1 MIGLTDFIKDY
12 ILSQNTDEA
21 LELLEMVNTQSQKMV
36 EIVDELLLLS
46 RIRKE
51 DIVPVEIDMYSIVKE
66 AVDRLK
72 RLAESRG
79 AIIELPKEWPVVMGH
94 GQWIEEVWVNLISN
108 AIKYGGNPPKILMGS
123 EKAANGFYRFWIS
136 DNGPGLSPEFVNKL
150 FMDFERLGQK
160 QVEGHGLGL
169 SISKR
174 IVEKLGGK
182 VFVKSENIPGQG
194 CTFSFILHE

>member
-1 MIGLTDFIKDY
+1 
-12 ILSQNTDEA
+12 
-21 LELLEMVNTQSQKMV
+21 
-36 EIVDELLLLS
+36 
-46 RIRKE
+46 
-51 DIVPVEIDMYSIVKE
+51 
-66 AVDRLK
+66 
-72 RLAESRG
+72 
-79 AIIELPKEWPVVMGH
+79 
-94 GQWIEEVWVNLISN
+94 
-108 AIKYGGNPPKILMGS
+108 MGS